1 MNATSRDDGLVR
13 KVGPWGLAASV
24 VGIVVGAGIF
34 AVPGALAAAVGP
46 YAPFAFLVCGLAIGA
61 VAICFAEGGSRM
73 PTSGGVYGY
82 IEAAF
87 GPLTGYVAGMLLLV
101 GDVLACGGVAAALA
115 DVAASV
121 ASKSLVPT
129 VHAAVIVGVIGSVA
143 LINIAGVARAAR
155 FVSVATALKLIPL
168 FIFII
173 VGCTRIDSAN
183 FVQAVQPDTEGLGRA
198 AILALFSFIG
208 MEAPL
213 AASGEVAQP
222 SRTIPRALAIAMV
235 SVALIYVAIQ
245 IVAQGVLGASLA
257 HSRAPLADAMGH
269 ISPLLRALMLAGAV
283 VSMFGWISSD
293 LLGSP
298 RILFAFARDGLL
310 PPGAGSG
317 PSAYPGS
324 LCCDTGLRGARCRVG
339 AHREFRRVGCIGR
352 SYDCRVVCRGMC
364 GRVVAGS
371 SRCSD
376 CGYAIE
382 FPLAGGGDSRR
393 RHQHAGAHCTGHMDR
408 GRWSCDADRPQRP
421 DLPRRAT
428 REPLSLVAHHLRD
441 CSANPTPNATNMPPV
456 KRSHVCTTDGLPSTR
471 ASGRVAMIKHENQ
484 IRPSTA

>member
-183 FVQAVQPDTEGLGRA
+183 FVQAVQPDTESLGRA

-310 PPGAGSG
+310 PRALGVVHPRTRAPYVAILVYAGL
-317 PSAYPGS
+317 AAVLALTGS
-324 LCCDTGLRGARCRVG
+324 FAELAALAALTTAALYA
-339 AHREFRRVGCIGR
+339 VGCVAAWLLARRGVAIAGTPLNFRWLGAATLVGVTSMLALIALGTWIEVVGLATLIGL
-352 SYDCRVVCRGMC
+352 SALIY
-364 GRVVAGS
+364 
-371 SRCSD
+371 
-376 CGYAIE
+376 
-382 FPLAGGGDSRR
+382 LGG
-393 RHQHAGAHCTGHMDR
+393 
-408 GRWSCDADRPQRP
+408 
-421 DLPRRAT
+421 RRA
-428 REPLSLVAHHLRD
+428 SLY
-441 CSANPTPNATNMPPV
+441 
-456 KRSHVCTTDGLPSTR
+456 PS
-471 ASGRVAMIKHENQ
+471 
-484 IRPSTA
+484 

>member
-1 MNATSRDDGLVR
+1 MNAMSLRDEGLVR

-46 YAPFAFLVCGLAIGA
+46 YAPLAFLVCGLAIGA

-87 GPLTGYVAGMLLLV
+87 GPLTGYVAGILLLV

-115 DVAASV
+115 DVAASA

-129 VHAAVIVGVIGSVA
+129 VHAAVIIGVIGGVA

-155 FVSVATALKLIPL
+155 FVSATTALKLIPL
-168 FIFII
+168 VIFII
-173 VGCTRIDSAN
+173 VGWTRIDSAN
-183 FVQAVQPDTEGLGRA
+183 FAQVAQPDTEGLGRA

-208 MEAPL
+208 MESPL
-213 AASGEVAQP
+213 SASGEVAQP

-245 IVAQGVLGASLA
+245 IIAQGILGASLA
-257 HSRAPLADAMGH
+257 HSHAPLADAMGH
-269 ISPLLRALMLAGAV
+269 ISPLLRALMLAGAA

-298 RILFAFARDGLL
+298 RVLFAFARDGLL
-310 PPGAGSG
+310 PRALGVVHPRTRAPYVAILAYAGLAAVLALTGSFVELAAL
-317 PSAYPGS
+317 SALTTAALYALGCVAAW
-324 LCCDTGLRGARCRVG
+324 LLARRGVA
-339 AHREFRRVGCIGR
+339 
-352 SYDCRVVCRGMC
+352 
-364 GRVVAGS
+364 VAG
-371 SRCSD
+371 
-376 CGYAIE
+376 A
-382 FPLAGGGDSRR
+382 PLNFRWLGAATLVGVTSMLALIALGSWLEVVGLATLIGLSVLIYLGG
-393 RHQHAGAHCTGHMDR
+393 
-408 GRWSCDADRPQRP
+408 
-421 DLPRRAT
+421 RRA
-428 REPLSLVAHHLRD
+428 SLY
-441 CSANPTPNATNMPPV
+441 
-456 KRSHVCTTDGLPSTR
+456 PS
-471 ASGRVAMIKHENQ
+471 
-484 IRPSTA
+484 